1 MILSYDAKTLIDQW
15 MEAERNGEQFPVDF
29 DIAWKI
35 AGYSRK
41 DSAKR
46 KLIKLTEGID
56 FHRDVEMVKRPQ
68 GGGAKSEVFHLTCDS
83 MKHLCMMSETEEGHQ
98 VRQYFIETEKKWKLL
113 QTTNPLMAQ
122 EIELQHLKNEGLRL
136 EAQKETAIAQAKQ
149 ADLSL
154 VQFRHT
160 VVTLCDDVVQQK
172 VLGYSEVTKVEYR
185 DRIIKDDDIVNNGS
199 TVTKSELC
207 KRLGLMRHGKPD
219 YKTLNHYID
228 DSGLKDNP
236 DAWQMSA
243 YIQENEQLKR
253 EYIGQLDDYYRRSHY
268 RPRYLV
274 E

>member
-1 MILSYDAKTLIDQW
+1 
-15 MEAERNGEQFPVDF
+15 
-29 DIAWKI
+29 
-35 AGYSRK
+35 
-41 DSAKR
+41 
-46 KLIKLTEGID
+46 
-56 FHRDVEMVKRPQ
+56 
-68 GGGAKSEVFHLTCDS
+68 
-83 MKHLCMMSETEEGHQ
+83 
-98 VRQYFIETEKKWKLL
+98 
-113 QTTNPLMAQ
+113 MAQ